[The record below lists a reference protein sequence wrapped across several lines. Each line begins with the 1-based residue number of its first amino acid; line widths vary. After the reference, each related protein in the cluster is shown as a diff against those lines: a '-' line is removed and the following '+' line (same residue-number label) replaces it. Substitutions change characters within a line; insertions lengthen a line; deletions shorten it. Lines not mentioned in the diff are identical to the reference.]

1 MKTQTSQS
9 ETSQYIQWTAETK
22 ISKQFKSLDEF
33 ANSDYLSIHAENFG
47 YSHLVEREIS
57 RWSKY
62 KVHNVF
68 IVDADVEYNYGL
80 DFKMY
85 IHYTADGV
93 NFFAELSLGASAIT
107 SSPLRRVM
115 LTIKKPADLNLSD
128 LQFNSKE
135 VLNEWF
141 KNMNEGTYESFCYS
155 TNSFYGK
162 GREYR
167 QELRDLSKK
176 SGAFIFA

>member
-85 IHYTADGV
+85 IHYTADGI
-93 NFFAELSLGASAIT
+93 NFFKELTIGSSAIT
-107 SSPLRRVM
+107 SAPLIRVM
-115 LTIKKPADLNLSD
+115 LTNKRPVGFDLRNLNN
-128 LQFNSKE
+128 NSE
-135 VLNEWF
+135 ELMIEWF
-141 KNMNEGTYESFCYS
+141 TNMKNDIYESFCFS
-155 TNSFYGK
+155 TNAFYNK

-167 QELRDLSKK
+167 QELRKLSQ
-176 SGAFIFA
+176 SSIFIFA